1 VYFIGILPIYYYVFG
16 VLFVELQNRLLVSI
30 MSIAKNIRNAR
41 SAAGFSQA
49 YVSKK
54 LGVSQQTYSL
64 IENDPG
70 KMSLQRLIQLC
81 RILKLNAVWVVEQ
94 YEQECLNNGK
104 AEVADI
110 ESRLKES
117 LNRELLTLQISL
129 TRIKSKIEN
138 LDSYKEE

>member
-1 VYFIGILPIYYYVFG
+1 MYFIGILPIYYHVFG

-41 SAAGFSQA
+41 SATGFSQA

-81 RILKLNAVWVVEQ
+81 RILKLNAVLVVEQ
-94 YEQECLNNGK
+94 YEQEFLNDGK

-129 TRIKSKIEN
+129 TRLKNKIEN
-138 LDSYKEE
+138 LQPYKEE